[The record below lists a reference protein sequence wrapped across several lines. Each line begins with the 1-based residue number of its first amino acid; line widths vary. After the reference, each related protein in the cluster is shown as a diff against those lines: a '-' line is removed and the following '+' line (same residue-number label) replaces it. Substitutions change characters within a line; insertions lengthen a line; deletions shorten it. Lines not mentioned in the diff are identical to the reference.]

1 MARVLD
7 AVMDILTFG
16 AAGAALLV
24 TPGPTNTLLATAGA
38 SRGARASVHLL
49 LAELAGYLLA
59 IATLRITLGPL
70 VATAPLVGHALR
82 VVVVLYLLHLAAAL
96 WRHGSSSG
104 ASDAAPV
111 TLRGVFITTLF
122 NPKAIIFAFTLL
134 PPEGDAASL
143 WPFLVV
149 LGLSTATIGGAWIA
163 LGATLRCGLGHVV
176 PAWLGYRCSAAALAL
191 LACVILAPALGAP

>member
-38 SRGARASVHLL
+38 SRGVRASVHLL

-70 VATAPLVGHALR
+70 VATAPLVGQALR

-96 WRHGSSSG
+96 WRHGSSSS

-134 PPEGDAASL
+134 PLEGDAASL

-149 LGLSTATIGGAWIA
+149 LGLSTATIGGAWIV

-176 PAWLGYRCSAAALAL
+176 PASLGYRCSAAALAL
-191 LACVILAPALGAP
+191 LACVILAPALGAL